1 MPKLP
6 PSSSNTSLIE
16 WAEDTAALF
25 VRCQPRVEHWLKA
38 NSSCHIS
45 AAGLGWAGLLLA
57 N

>member
-45 AAGLGWAGLLLA
+45 AAGLGWAA
-57 N
+57 AC